1 MHGITKDP
9 QFFDIVFGLAMHI
22 MDLDLPYLLFL
33 LSVSGGPTTS
43 SLCSGHRIIMLV
55 NNLWI
60 AVFLKKYITLG
71 SRCVTA
77 L

>member
-22 MDLDLPYLLFL
+22 MDLDLPYLLSL

-43 SLCSGHRIIMLV
+43 SLCSGHRIIILV

-60 AVFLKKYITLG
+60 AVFKKNI
-71 SRCVTA
+71 
-77 L
+77 